1 VIAAQAGRIPQR
13 IEGGRFMKTIQA
25 VTVLAFSAVLAAGCA
40 YRGDNS
46 DYRGYQAGVEQSVRF
61 GVVESVRD
69 VRINP
74 RETGVGTAAGAVLG
88 GVAGSNVG
96 GGSGQVAGALGGA
109 ILGGIL
115 GQHIEQSAN
124 QQEGLEITVLLDSG
138 KYVAIVQPDNEPF
151 RAGDRVRVLSGR
163 GTTRVTH

>member
-1 VIAAQAGRIPQR
+1 
-13 IEGGRFMKTIQA
+13 MKTFQA
-25 VTVLAFSAVLAAGCA
+25 MTVLAFSAVLASGCA
-40 YRGDNS
+40 YRGGS
-46 DYRGYQAGVEQSVRF
+46 ADYRGYEAGAEQAVRF

-69 VRINP
+69 VRIDP

-96 GGSGQVAGALGGA
+96 GGSGQVAGAIGGA
-109 ILGGIL
+109 ILGGLL

-124 QQEGLEITVLLDSG
+124 QQHGLEITVLLDSG
-138 KYVAIVQPDNEPF
+138 KYVAIVQPDDELF
-151 RAGDRVRVLSGR
+151 RSGDRVRVLSGR